1 MRFAAI
7 LIALLALAFP
17 ALAQDEARDDRG
29 FLQGLL
35 EDTLSDAG
43 REVRIEGFE
52 GALSSRATI
61 DELTIADDTGVWLT
75 LRGVALDWSRKA
87 LLDGRLEVNELK
99 AGEIL
104 LPRRPATAGEPAA
117 DKAPAQPFALPEL
130 PVAVN
135 IARLAADKV
144 VIGKAVFGQAA
155 ELSMAAALKLEAGDG
170 SAAMAVKRTD
180 RPGALTLDASF
191 ANATGILA
199 LNMELTEGPNGIAA
213 TLLRLPGRPAV
224 ELAVKGTAPLSDYR
238 ADIRLATDGEPRLTG
253 AVTLAAEGPA
263 EAPGRRF
270 GAELSGNMGPL
281 FAPDLRPF
289 FGDSARFALSGHSTA
304 DGAVT
309 LDDFTLRTAE
319 LDLSGALE
327 LAPGGMP
334 QRFALNGRIGGA
346 GAVRLPLAG
355 PATWV
360 DNALIDARFDAAQGD
375 RWQADLSLTGL
386 RRGAIALQQA
396 RLRGT
401 GTIRQAA
408 PQSVTAAL
416 DFALDGLSHADPAL
430 DSALGR
436 GLAGT
441 TTLAWQAGGPLRLE
455 QFKATGEGLEA
466 QAQGQLDLQAEGLPA
481 SGRLEIRADEIAR
494 FAALAGRDIAG
505 RVEATAEGRARLTGD
520 GFDLSAQI
528 TGSGL
533 RSGIAELDRLT
544 GGTLTLDTA
553 LWREA
558 GQLGL
563 RRLDLETPTL
573 TASARGG
580 ESPADPVEFTARLA
594 DMALLLPEL
603 SGPLQTSGRVQPA
616 GAGRW
621 KIALDATAPAV
632 TGEDAVTLEFKGT
645 ADLEE
650 ETLPVEGRVALNAGD
665 IARFARLA
673 RRDIAGRLEARA
685 EGRAELRGETFDLS
699 AQLTGTGLRSG
710 TAALDR
716 VTGGEVA
723 LDTSLWRADGRPGL
737 RHLRLETRHLTAS
750 AEGGDTPED
759 AVTFSAELA
768 DLALLVPEFSGP
780 VTATGR
786 AQPATGGNWDIAV
799 EATGPGGT
807 DARIAG
813 TAAGDG
819 STVDLS
825 FDGTAPLGLANP
837 FIAPRN
843 IQGTA
848 RYDLRLQGAPA
859 LSALSG
865 RIAATGARLSAPTF
879 NTALEGL
886 DATLDLAAGRA
897 QVALTAEV
905 RGGGRISVAGP
916 VALAAPNEGNLT
928 VTLQRMRVRDPLL
941 YDTRINGQIAL
952 TGPLTGAGR
961 VSGALSLEETE
972 IRIPSAGLAEIG
984 SLPGLRHV
992 SEPASVRL
1000 TRARA
1005 GLLDSGD
1012 GAGGGAPLSLD
1023 LTIDAPNRIFVRG
1036 RGLDAELGGRLRLSG
1051 TTADVIPSGLFELI
1065 RGRLDILGKRLELTE
1080 GRGDLQGAF
1089 DPYLRFVA
1097 RTQADDVDIRIIV
1110 EGQASDPGIT
1120 FESQPE
1126 LPQEEVVSRLIFG
1139 RGLETISPFQ
1149 AARLAG
1155 AVATLAGR
1163 GGDGVVGKL
1172 RSGFGLSDLDVTTSE
1187 TGATEVKA
1195 GKYLSENIYSEVTVD
1210 NEGETEIDLNLDLTP
1225 STTLRGR
1232 LRSTG
1237 ETSLGVFFERDY

>member
-1 MRFAAI
+1 MRFAAF
-7 LIALLALAFP
+7 LIAFLALALP

-35 EDTLSDAG
+35 EDNLSGAG

-52 GALSSRATI
+52 GALSARATI
-61 DELTIADDTGVWLT
+61 RELTIADDTGVWLT
-75 LRGVALDWSRKA
+75 LRDVVLDWSRKA

-104 LPRRPATAGEPAA
+104 LPRLPAA
-117 DKAPAQPFALPEL
+117 QATEEEEKAPAQPFALPEL

-135 IARLAADKV
+135 IARLAAEKV
-144 VIGKAVFGQAA
+144 VIGEAVFGQAA
-155 ELSMAAALKLEAGDG
+155 ELSLDAALRLEGGEG
-170 SAAMAVKRTD
+170 SATLAVTRTD
-180 RPGALTLDASF
+180 RPGALTLDTSY

-199 LNMELTEGPNGIAA
+199 LDMELTEGPEGIAA
-213 TLLRLPGRPAV
+213 TLLRLPGRPAL
-224 ELAVKGTAPLSDYR
+224 ELAAKGTAPLSNYR

-253 AVTLAAEGPA
+253 AVTLAAEGPP
-263 EAPGRRF
+263 EAPVRRF
-270 GAELSGNMGPL
+270 DADLSGNMGPL
-281 FAPDLRPF
+281 FAPELRPF
-289 FGDSARFALSGHSTA
+289 FGDSARFALSGRSAA
-304 DGAVT
+304 DGALT
-309 LDDFTLRTAE
+309 LDDFTLQTAE
-319 LDLSGALE
+319 FDLSGALE
-327 LAPGGMP
+327 LAPGGLP
-334 QRFALNGRIGGA
+334 RRFALNGRIGGA

-355 PATWV
+355 PETWV
-360 DNALIDARFDAAQGD
+360 DGALIDARFDAEQGEQ
-375 RWQADLSLTGL
+375 WQADLSLTGL
-386 RRGAIALQQA
+386 RRGAVALQQA

-408 PQSVTAAL
+408 PQAVTAQF

-430 DSALGR
+430 DRALGR
-436 GLAGT
+436 ALSGT
-441 TTLAWQAGGPLRLE
+441 TALAWQAGAPLRLE
-455 QFKATGEGLEA
+455 QLRVIGAGLEA
-466 QAQGQLDLQAEGLPA
+466 QAQGQLDLQADGLPA
-481 SGRLEIRADEIAR
+481 SGRIEIRAEEIAR

-505 RVEATAEGRARLTGD
+505 RIEATAEGSAQLTGD
-520 GFDLSAQI
+520 AFDLSARLAG
-528 TGSGL
+528 TGL
-533 RSGIAELDRLT
+533 RSGLAELDRLT
-544 GGTLTLDTA
+544 GGMVALDTA

-563 RRLDLETPTL
+563 RRLKLETPNL
-573 TASARGG
+573 TASASGG
-580 ESPADPVEFTARLA
+580 EAPTDPIAFTARVA
-594 DMALLLPEL
+594 DMALLVPEL
-603 SGPLQTSGRVQPA
+603 GGPLQTTGRAQPLD
-616 GAGRW
+616 GGRW
-621 KIALDATAPAV
+621 DIALDATAPA
-632 TGEDAVTLEFKGT
+632 TNGNDT
-645 ADLEE
+645 AALQFEGIMGLQDES
-650 ETLPVEGRVALNAGD
+650 LPVEGRVTLRAGD

-673 RRDIAGRLEARA
+673 RRNIAGQVEVTA

-699 AQLTGTGLRSG
+699 AQLTGNGLRSG
-710 TAALDR
+710 MAELDR
-716 VTGGEVA
+716 VTGGEVT

-737 RHLRLETRHLTAS
+737 RHLRLDTRHLTAR
-750 AEGGDTPED
+750 AEGGDAATD
-759 AVTFSAELA
+759 AITFNAELA

-780 VTATGR
+780 VQAKGH
-786 AQPATGGNWDIAV
+786 AQPGTGGEWDIAV

-807 DARIAG
+807 GARIAG
-813 TAAGDG
+813 RAAEDG

-825 FDGTAPLGLANP
+825 LIGTAPLGLANP

-848 RYDLRLQGAPA
+848 RYDLRLAGAPA

-865 RIAATGARLSAPTF
+865 RVTTTGARLSAPTF

-886 DATLDLAAGRA
+886 DATLDLAANRA
-897 QVALTAEV
+897 QIALTAEV
-905 RGGGRISVAGP
+905 RGGGRVSVNGP
-916 VALAAPNEGNLT
+916 VALAAPNEGNLA
-928 VTLQRMRVRDPLL
+928 VSLQRVRVRDPLL

-972 IRIPSAGLAEIG
+972 IRIPSAGLTEIG

-992 SEPASVRL
+992 GEPAAVNR

-1005 GLLDSGD
+1005 GLVDSGD

-1051 TTADVIPSGLFELI
+1051 TTDDVIPSGLFELI

-1080 GRGDLQGAF
+1080 GRVDLQGAF

-1097 RTQADDVDIRIIV
+1097 RTRAEEVEIRIIV
-1110 EGQASDPGIT
+1110 EGLASDPEIT
-1120 FESQPE
+1120 FQSDPE

-1139 RGLETISPFQ
+1139 RGLDTISPFQ